1 MSPLKLRPTN
11 QALDRDEAWRDVRH
25 ERSRGYICHP
35 YWLIGS
41 RNLGAKRPYLAL
53 CLGPATALSL
63 STNLVTKSGWTNQVP
78 AGDHNRFSVNG
89 GGRKLDRDPEAAR
102 AARWP
107 WAAAQRV
114 LTPTLSL
121 TDQLRPDRAVRSTLI
136 FVLTCT
142 AALTR

>member
-63 STNLVTKSGWTNQVP
+63 STNLVTKVRVDEPSASRRTITGFQSM
-78 AGDHNRFSVNG
+78 A
-89 GGRKLDRDPEAAR
+89 EAENWIEIQKR
-102 AARWP
+102 HEP
-107 WAAAQRV
+107 RV
-114 LTPTLSL
+114 GLGPQPRGS
-121 TDQLRPDRAVRSTLI
+121 
-136 FVLTCT
+136 
-142 AALTR
+142 